1 MMKRK
6 IAVLTGSRAEY
17 GILRPLLKLI
27 DDRKDMELILL
38 VTGLHLLKDYGY
50 TIDRIKKDGF
60 PINSVVEMYD
70 ETERK
75 EIYYGS
81 ALARGIRGFTKELSK
96 TRPDML
102 IVVGD
107 RLEPLAATLAAAT
120 LKIPIAHIHGGDA
133 TDSGHIDESIRH
145 SITRFANIHF
155 PSTEQHHERLRKMG
169 EEHWRIFNVGSMGLD
184 TIVKKKRIF
193 RDELSRRIDFEVD
206 DKTVVSIFHPVHL
219 EKDMGNQMREIVEA
233 ILELNLR
240 AILLYP
246 NNDLGNEEIIK
257 EIEKARKFDFIKIL
271 KSLSHDDYIDL
282 IKNVAVMVGNSSS
295 GIIEAASVKLPVIN
309 VGSRN
314 KGRGTAL
321 NITYVDAKREQIVAA
336 IERALFD
343 EAFREK
349 MEKVR
354 NPFGDGKTAERI
366 IQVIGATKFDDKLMR
381 KRITY

>member
-27 DDRKDMELILL
+27 DDRKDMKLILL
-38 VTGLHLLKDYGY
+38 VTGLHLLKDYGH
-50 TIDRIKKDGF
+50 TIDSIKKDGF
-60 PINSVVEMYD
+60 SIDSIVEMYD

-81 ALARGIRGFTKELSK
+81 ALARGIEGLTKELSK

-102 IVVGD
+102 IVLGD
-107 RLEPLAATLAAAT
+107 RLEPLAATLAAAI

-155 PSTEQHHERLRKMG
+155 PSTKQHHERLRKMG

-184 TIVKKKRIF
+184 TIVKKKRIS
-193 RDELSRRIDFEVD
+193 REELSRRINFEVD
-206 DKTVVSIFHPVHL
+206 ERTVVTIFHPVHL

-233 ILELNLR
+233 IIELNLR

-257 EIEKARKFDFIKIL
+257 EIEKVRKLDFIKIL
-271 KSLSHDDYIDL
+271 KSLSHDDYVDL
-282 IKNVAVMVGNSSS
+282 IKNVAVIVGNSSS
-295 GIIEAASVKLPVIN
+295 GIIEAASVKLPAIN

-314 KGRGTAL
+314 KRRGTAS
-321 NITYVDAKREQIVAA
+321 NIIYVDAKREQIVAA

-343 EAFREK
+343 KAFREK
-349 MEKVR
+349 VEKVR

-366 IQVIGATKFDDKLMR
+366 IQVIGETKFDDKLMR